1 MDVRRLLKQKT
12 ALGKFM
18 FMCSVFSVF
27 IVATLVVCEIVVR
40 TKVPNPYKYKHERLA
55 ANSDDINTLIL
66 GSSHGYYGIRPE
78 ELGDSAFNLANVS
91 QIFRY
96 DYLLLTHYP
105 FKNLKTVILPLSYSS
120 FTEKDFSKTH
130 DWIFAVNYK
139 IYMDINVHSD
149 FSRYNFEILRPALF
163 TQKLRSI
170 IEHKPLSY
178 DSVGFGLDF
187 SSDLK
192 SDDWEASGPVAAAR
206 HTGKDLS
213 AVDENVN
220 YLSKIAQ
227 YCNQRHIKLVLVLM
241 PAWKTYR
248 DSMVPSQ
255 YKMVTHLADS
265 LSKAYGFKYL
275 NMIDDPLFTADDF
288 YDGDHFTQ
296 EGATKFTHYLRQKI
310 TP

>member
-1 MDVRRLLKQKT
+1 MLKRFLKQET

-27 IVATLVVCEIVVR
+27 IVATLVCCELAVR
-40 TKVPNPYKYKHERLA
+40 RYVPNPYKYKHERLSQ
-55 ANSDDINTLIL
+55 NSDDISTLIL
-66 GSSHGYYGIRPE
+66 GSSHGYYGIRPQ
-78 ELGDSAFNLANVS
+78 ELGDSAFNLSNVS

-130 DWIFAVNYK
+130 DWVFAVNYK

-149 FSRYNFEILRPALF
+149 FSRYNLELARPSLF
-163 TQKLRSI
+163 TQKLRSL

-178 DSVGFGLDF
+178 DSTGFGLDF
-187 SSDLK
+187 SREFK
-192 SDDWEASGPVAAAR
+192 SSDWESKGPEAALR

-213 AVDENVN
+213 AVNDNID
-220 YLSKIAQ
+220 YLSKIAE
-227 YCNQRHIKLVLVLM
+227 YCRKRNIKLVLVLM

-248 DSMVPSQ
+248 DSMKPSQ
-255 YKMVTHLADS
+255 YRMVTHLADS
-265 LSKAYGFKYL
+265 LSHEYGFRYL
-275 NMIDDPLFTADDF
+275 NMIDDKRFIDDDY
-288 YDGDHFTQ
+288 YDGDHFTH
-296 EGATKFTHYLRQKI
+296 EGAAKFTGILRD
-310 TP
+310 TVAN